1 MSDATAQGA
10 HSDTLRARGVSKCF
24 GLHRVLDNVD
34 LEVAPGE
41 FFTLLG
47 PSGCGKTTLLRII
60 AGLETADSG
69 SVLIGDK
76 DITREPPE
84 RRPFNMVFQSY
95 ALFPH
100 MSVGDNV
107 GYGLRVAGMRNAEI
121 QRRVS
126 RALDVVDLPQ
136 FRDRDIADL
145 SGGQRQRVALA
156 RALINEPVVLLLDE
170 PLGALDLQLRK
181 RLQEELRATQQ
192 RVGTTFIYVTHDQ
205 EEALSMSDRIAVMRA
220 GQFAQIGSPEELYR
234 TPRTPYVAHF
244 IGETNLLAGTLVDA
258 GESVQVRL
266 AEGLVVQAS
275 APNGHGQVGDAITV
289 AGRIVARIQQE
300 AEPACLPEL
309 TLNFGI
315 VQLQPRE
322 YVDDALRRCAHR
334 GDVLEVKTPKVD
346 IVAAQNFSFMLFE
359 ERKTLL
365 RYFRAAHAALDREGL
380 FVLDMFGG
388 PDVMNETEEV
398 RPLKGFSY
406 VWEQRSFDP
415 VTHHAEYAIHFRFPD
430 GTEMRRAFTYDWR
443 LWTLAEIREAL
454 VDAGF
459 VRPTVYWE
467 GTTADGEGDGVFRR
481 KAVGEACEGWIAYIV
496 AERPARGRQ

>member
-107 GYGLRVAGMRNAEI
+107 GYGLRVAGVRNAEI

-289 AGRIVARIQQE
+289 AVRPEHVRFVAPSEPGRDGRIEQVTYLGPVRRYRIV
-300 AEPACLPEL
+300 L
-309 TLNFGI
+309 
-315 VQLQPRE
+315 
-322 YVDDALRRCAHR
+322 
-334 GDVLEVKTPKVD
+334 GD
-346 IVAAQNFSFMLFE
+346 
-359 ERKTLL
+359 
-365 RYFRAAHAALDREGL
+365 G
-380 FVLDMFGG
+380 
-388 PDVMNETEEV
+388 
-398 RPLKGFSY
+398 
-406 VWEQRSFDP
+406 
-415 VTHHAEYAIHFRFPD
+415 
-430 GTEMRRAFTYDWR
+430 
-443 LWTLAEIREAL
+443 AEIRVTQSADEPAESGDVRLSITDRAAVAL
-454 VDAGF
+454 A
-459 VRPTVYWE
+459 
-467 GTTADGEGDGVFRR
+467 ADES
-481 KAVGEACEGWIAYIV
+481 
-496 AERPARGRQ
+496 